1 MTYLP
6 QVRALRRN
14 ILSKFETRIAIL
26 GDDSGVIDVAGTT
39 NKVYVR
45 YPEGTDANGNTVYSQ
60 PHIVNAGVFGGYIAR
75 ANVGVRVGLDDYGE
89 LEIKRSDSRDLEN
102 QGISARV
109 TNPLR
114 PETKFVNISQ
124 ISLFQ
129 SRPVGSASD
138 PATTVNVQPLRY
150 DHYHIDNKW
159 RGTEIDTDKI
169 NLSSYIPASG
179 YHRVVVLFLQTFDN
193 TIQVTA
199 STAQTIDNAID
210 TTDFAECFAQR
221 TAETMPTMSYYL
233 ADGATT
239 IDSNALA
246 IDFRQFINV
255 PPIVGYQNPV
265 VYAERLRL
273 GRDTITQG
281 TLTAV
286 TGTYNVYGTLWNN

>member
-1 MTYLP
+1 MMKYIP
-6 QVRALRRN
+6 AIRQLRRN
-14 ILSKFETRIAIL
+14 ILAKFDTRFAIL
-26 GDDSGVIDVAGTT
+26 GDDSGVIDVAGTS

-60 PHIVNAGVFGGYIAR
+60 PHIVNSGVSGGYIAR

-102 QGISARV
+102 QGISSRI

-114 PETKFVNISQ
+114 PETKFVNIAQ

-129 SRPVGSASD
+129 SRPVGTASD

-150 DHYHIDNKW
+150 DHYHVDNKW

-169 NLSSYIPASG
+169 DLASYIPADG
-179 YHRVVVLFLQTFDN
+179 LHRVVVLFLQTFDN

-199 STAQTIDNAID
+199 STAQSIGDALD

-221 TAETMPTMSYYL
+221 TAETMPTMSYRL
-233 ADGATT
+233 ANDQS
-239 IDSNALA
+239 IVDSNALA

-255 PPIVGYQNPV
+255 PPINGYQNPV
-265 VYAERLRL
+265 VYAERLRS
-273 GRDTITQG
+273 GYDAITQG
-281 TLTAV
+281 TLTV